1 MKPIFL
7 LNNKTHPFF
16 DTTHSTNVSN
26 TISLVNINS
35 IEDFKKKTNETLEY
49 DRFRGN
55 FYIDGLYPWEER
67 NWLNK

>member
-7 LNNKTHPFF
+7 LKNEKYPFF

-26 TISLVNINS
+26 SISLININS
-35 IEDFKKKTNETLEY
+35 IEDFESKQIKQLEP

-55 FYIDGLYPWEER
+55 FYIDGLDAWEER
-67 NWLNK
+67 NWIK